1 MPSSDIEA
9 KVGLSSPRLDF
20 WGLASSAK
28 SASIRGE
35 VSLLVVVRAR
45 KMKCVSCPLALR
57 GITALKATYTKGK
70 ALRCVD

>member
-1 MPSSDIEA
+1 MPSSAIEA

-45 KMKCVSCPLALR
+45 KMKMRLVSSCSER
-57 GITALKATYTKGK
+57 HYCLKGY
-70 ALRCVD
+70 VY